1 MRNWDFSQ
9 LAFGNLSG
17 LHFVVIF
24 LVIGLIFLTI
34 SRRLLRYGSFYVFIG
49 IVGLLVGLLLGELL
63 ADPMSRL
70 PGPWGKW
77 MPLVVTIVVT
87 ATSLDFFLGQ
97 ANSWNNFFNVLLS
110 HLLNRPKKV
119 APVSEIVVD
128 SSVFIDGRIEE
139 IVKTGFILGKLIIP
153 RFVIDELQRISDSQ
167 DPIKRA
173 RGRRGLEIL
182 LNLSKSPL
190 VETEVVETDFKEPVV
205 DKKLIRLAETRG
217 ARLLTGDYNLN
228 RVAEIS
234 GVRVLN
240 INELANALRPLV
252 LPGESLRVKV
262 VALGKEKDQGVG
274 YLPDGT
280 MIVVEGGQRLVGEE
294 IDCVVERI
302 YQSVAGKMI
311 FVKPKGIRGDR

>member
-1 MRNWDFSQ
+1 
-9 LAFGNLSG
+9 
-17 LHFVVIF
+17 
-24 LVIGLIFLTI
+24 VIGLIFLTI

-49 IVGLLVGLLLGELL
+49 IIGLLVGLLLGDLL

-97 ANSWNNFFNVLLS
+97 ASSWNNFFNVLLT

-119 APVSEIVVD
+119 TPVPEIVVD

-262 VALGKEKDQGVG
+262 IALGKEKDQGVG

-294 IDCVVERI
+294 VDCVVERI